1 MAENKKKMP
10 NTKINKK
17 RQKEIIKIIQK
28 EKKKE
33 IKSEW

>member
-1 MAENKKKMP
+1 MP